1 MTAYL
6 KWQGMSEAELSLYRG
21 AGAIS
26 GLLAT
31 VVFPALHK
39 RLGELSLNALFLVY
53 VTAMGVQ
60 GNTKFVTTMS
70 RIIHLLNVEP
80 GRCQCESH
88 AMK

>member
-21 AGAIS
+21 VGAIS

-39 RLGELSLNALFLVY
+39 RLGGLSLNALFLV
-53 VTAMGVQ
+53 
-60 GNTKFVTTMS
+60 F
-70 RIIHLLNVEP
+70 
-80 GRCQCESH
+80 
-88 AMK
+88 